1 MPSLSHY
8 MAQYDHEHTSGWN
21 KLLHGIG
28 IPLIFAGMVLL
39 VLTKWIWGG
48 ACFTGGWVLLL
59 LGHKLEGNHPAFF
72 QGPIY
77 LLVGPIWVAKEAWD
91 FVTGKRPAR
100 ADDAAKTERGKSGD

>member
-28 IPLIFAGMVLL
+28 IPLIFVGLVLL
-39 VLTKWIWGG
+39 VFTKWIGRCLFYRRLG
-48 ACFTGGWVLLL
+48 VLL

-72 QGPIY
+72 QDRFTCWLGQS
-77 LLVGPIWVAKEAWD
+77 GWQ
-91 FVTGKRPAR
+91 KR
-100 ADDAAKTERGKSGD
+100 RGTL